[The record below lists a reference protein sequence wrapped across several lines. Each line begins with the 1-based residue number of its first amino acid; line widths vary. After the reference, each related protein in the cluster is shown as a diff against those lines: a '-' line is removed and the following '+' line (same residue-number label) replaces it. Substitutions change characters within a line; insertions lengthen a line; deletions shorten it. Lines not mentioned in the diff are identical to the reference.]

1 MPTKVTNFNAMIQ
14 ETHYHAAGASERAP
28 VRNKAGVMEDKH
40 PPSFMAQERATKQQE
55 QTCQYFFAKLPEE
68 KPEGGKGEDRDPL
81 SIHLAQ
87 GAQPLGTMG
96 QQVSQDL
103 YATSYPQGPGKTT
116 EGALHSMNKWADAN
130 LHHTRQVGASLLHLS
145 NSPLKHASLEKG
157 FLTDDKSTCQR
168 RDCTRADRGE
178 LRETMGSGFSGAM
191 DTLMANWR
199 PLCGNK
205 SLANVLPERI
215 RDDHGENSSMRL
227 CDKLVSIW
235 RRRWGSGCLVEG
247 NTLRSSGGNEGRD
260 KRSSSLWICRML
272 LLISLAIS
280 WTDLRV
286 MMFAD
291 AVFAPRTR
299 TELQGDGG
307 SALGVFGCVG
317 SCGGSLSTSSGSTY
331 CSPSSNGP
339 WESGSGNP
347 CNNANSGVPSGQGT
361 GKYGTMGSWDVS
373 SVDNMRYSKLVTSF
387 YSFLSMRALVV

>member
-1 MPTKVTNFNAMIQ
+1 
-14 ETHYHAAGASERAP
+14 
-28 VRNKAGVMEDKH
+28 MEDKH

-103 YATSYPQGPGKTT
+103 NATSYPQGPGKTT

-178 LRETMGSGFSGAM
+178 LRDMMGSGFSGAM
-191 DTLMANWR
+191 DTLMANWH

-205 SLANVLPERI
+205 SPAKVFPERI
-215 RDDHGENSSMRL
+215 RDDHDENSSLSL

-235 RRRWGSGCLVEG
+235 RRRWCSGCLVEG
-247 NTLRSSGGNEGRD
+247 NTLRPSGGNEGRH
-260 KRSSSLWICRML
+260 KRSSSLYICRML

-317 SCGGSLSTSSGSTY
+317 SCMGSLSTVNGFTY
-331 CSPSSNGP
+331 CGDGGS
-339 WESGSGNP
+339 WRSGSGNP

-361 GKYGTMGSWDVS
+361 GTYGSMGSWDVS
-373 SVDNMRYSKLVTSF
+373 RVDSMGMSKLVALF
-387 YSFLSMRALVV
+387 YSFLSTRVLVV